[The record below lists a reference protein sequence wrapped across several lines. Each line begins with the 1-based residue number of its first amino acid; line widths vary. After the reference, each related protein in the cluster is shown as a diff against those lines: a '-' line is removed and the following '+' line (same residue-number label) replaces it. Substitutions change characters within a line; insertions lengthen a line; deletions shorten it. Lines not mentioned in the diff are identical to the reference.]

1 MPDAELQRSEKPQ
14 PLLPQ
19 VLEWVAISFSRGD
32 FTGAEMCSWGLNVH
46 PLLYSISVMNLGFV
60 THSCLL
66 THSKYLFPSSDASRL
81 NSHTYMTH
89 CSLGRIHCE
98 LNVRLAEP
106 QSRLSSCDSSCT
118 VSLSPP
124 ITSWRLA
131 LLRESELGEPACSG
145 WCHVSK

>member
-1 MPDAELQRSEKPQ
+1 MLLGIECASLVVQYISDELR
-14 PLLPQ
+14 LWLT
-19 VLEWVAISFSRGD
+19 LAF
-32 FTGAEMCSWGLNVH
+32 
-46 PLLYSISVMNLGFV
+46 
-60 THSCLL
+60 L

-89 CSLGRIHCE
+89 CSLGAFCE

-106 QSRLSSCDSSCT
+106 QSRLSPCDSSCT